1 MDFVCVVVV
10 VVVCHTFACDGS
22 FSTKFTSWP
31 CSKKRRRRVKKRRK
45 KTLSFPFTPLLAAIN
60 INDSGSCEN
69 EIPSSSQSAGVTY
82 LPMSPWL
89 FAALLRLTCA
99 DTRWV
104 APSTFADAEL
114 KELNTGRCQHLLKK
128 KKCKSS
134 SERFWEPRQ
143 TRYESAG

>member
-1 MDFVCVVVV
+1 MDCVCVVVV
-10 VVVCHTFACDGS
+10 LVVSHTFACDGF
-22 FSTKFTSWP
+22 FSTQFTSWP
-31 CSKKRRRRVKKRRK
+31 CSKKWRRVKKKRK
-45 KTLSFPFTPLLAAIN
+45 KTLSFPFTPLLVAIN

-69 EIPSSSQSAGVTY
+69 EIPPSSQSAAVTY

-128 KKCKSS
+128 NICKSS
-134 SERFWEPRQ
+134 SESFWEPRQ
-143 TRYESAG
+143 SRYESAG